1 MKSRSYIIKTG
12 LYKAKKEVFIKK
24 YTVFW
29 DKLAKYIVKDL
40 KCSKIEKWDN
50 FREDGDNMNKIPVL
64 ILTGPTAVGKT
75 RLSVELAKA
84 LNGEIISSDS
94 MQIYRYMDIGSAK
107 VTEEEMS
114 GVKHYMIDVVDPDED
129 FSVSDFKEQS
139 EKLIEDIHKRG
150 KLPIVTGGTGLYL
163 NALIYD
169 MDFGKSN
176 SDEKLREELYALYE
190 EHGVEYM
197 HNMLKELSPESAE
210 RIHPNNVKRVIR
222 AIEIYKLGGEL
233 GDFSK
238 DLKLNEKI
246 DAKIVVL
253 NRDRK
258 LLYER
263 INLRVD
269 LMFDA
274 GLLDEVRKLKDMG
287 YTQDMVSMKG
297 IGYKEVLD
305 YFDGKNDLETTKD
318 IIKQSSRKYAKR
330 QLTWFRK
337 YKDALCIDVGEV
349 TDIDEQIKLIEEY
362 IAE

>member
-1 MKSRSYIIKTG
+1 
-12 LYKAKKEVFIKK
+12 
-24 YTVFW
+24 
-29 DKLAKYIVKDL
+29 
-40 KCSKIEKWDN
+40 
-50 FREDGDNMNKIPVL
+50 MNKIPVL

-75 RLSVELAKA
+75 KLSVELAKA
-84 LNGEIISSDS
+84 LDGEIISADS
-94 MQIYRYMDIGSAK
+94 MQIYRHMDIGSAK
-107 VTEEEMS
+107 VREDEMS
-114 GVKHYMIDVVDPDED
+114 GVKHYMIDIIDPDEE

-139 EKLIEDIHKRG
+139 ERLIEEIHNRG
-150 KLPIVTGGTGLYL
+150 HLPIITGGTGLYL

-169 MDFGKSN
+169 MDFGNSN
-176 SDEKLREELYALYE
+176 SDEKLREDLYALYGE
-190 EHGVEYM
+190 NGKEYM

-238 DLKLNEKI
+238 DLRLNDKI
-246 DAKIVVL
+246 DAKIVIL

-258 LLYER
+258 ILYER

-269 LMFDA
+269 LMFED
-274 GLLDEVRKLKDMG
+274 GLLDEVSKLKDMG

-305 YFDGKNDLETTKD
+305 YFDGKADLETTKD

-337 YKDALCIDVGEV
+337 YKDALCIDLDEI
-349 TDIDEQIKLIEEY
+349 TDIEEEIKLIKEY
-362 IAE
+362 IAK

>member
-1 MKSRSYIIKTG
+1 
-12 LYKAKKEVFIKK
+12 
-24 YTVFW
+24 
-29 DKLAKYIVKDL
+29 
-40 KCSKIEKWDN
+40 
-50 FREDGDNMNKIPVL
+50 MNKIPVL

-75 RLSVELAKA
+75 KLSVELAKA
-84 LNGEIISSDS
+84 LDGEIISADS
-94 MQIYRYMDIGSAK
+94 MQIYRHMDIGSAK
-107 VTEEEMS
+107 VREDEMS
-114 GVKHYMIDVVDPDED
+114 GVKHYMIDIIDPDEE

-139 EKLIEDIHKRG
+139 ERLIEEIHNRG
-150 KLPIVTGGTGLYL
+150 HLPIITGGTGLYL

-169 MDFGKSN
+169 MDFGNSN
-176 SDEKLREELYALYE
+176 SDEKLREDLYALYGE
-190 EHGVEYM
+190 NGKEYM

-238 DLKLNEKI
+238 DLRLNDKI
-246 DAKIVVL
+246 DAKIVIL

-258 LLYER
+258 ILYER

-269 LMFDA
+269 LMFED
-274 GLLDEVRKLKDMG
+274 GLLDEVSKLKDMG

-305 YFDGKNDLETTKD
+305 YFDGKADLETTKD

-337 YKDALCIDVGEV
+337 YKDALCMDLDEI
-349 TDIDEQIKLIEEY
+349 TDIEEEIKLIKEY
-362 IAE
+362 IAR

>member
-1 MKSRSYIIKTG
+1 
-12 LYKAKKEVFIKK
+12 
-24 YTVFW
+24 
-29 DKLAKYIVKDL
+29 
-40 KCSKIEKWDN
+40 
-50 FREDGDNMNKIPVL
+50 MNKIPVL

-75 RLSVELAKA
+75 KLSVELAKA
-84 LNGEIISSDS
+84 LDGEIISADS
-94 MQIYRYMDIGSAK
+94 MQIYRHMDIGSAK
-107 VTEEEMS
+107 VREDEMS
-114 GVKHYMIDVVDPDED
+114 GVKHYMIDIIDPDEE

-139 EKLIEDIHKRG
+139 ERLIEEIHNRG
-150 KLPIVTGGTGLYL
+150 HLPIITGGTGLYL

-169 MDFGKSN
+169 MDFGNSN
-176 SDEKLREELYALYE
+176 SDEKLREDLYALYDE
-190 EHGVEYM
+190 NGKEYM
-197 HNMLKELSPESAE
+197 HNMLKELSTESAE

-238 DLKLNEKI
+238 DLRLNDKI

-258 LLYER
+258 ILYER

-269 LMFDA
+269 LMFED
-274 GLLDEVRKLKDMG
+274 GLLDEVSKLKDMG

-305 YFDGKNDLETTKD
+305 YFDGKADLETTKD

-337 YKDALCIDVGEV
+337 YKDALCMDLDEI
-349 TDIDEQIKLIEEY
+349 TDIEEEIKLIKEY
-362 IAE
+362 IAR

>member
-1 MKSRSYIIKTG
+1 MS
-12 LYKAKKEVFIKK
+12 
-24 YTVFW
+24 
-29 DKLAKYIVKDL
+29 
-40 KCSKIEKWDN
+40 
-50 FREDGDNMNKIPVL
+50 KIPVL

-75 RLSVELAKA
+75 KLSVELAKS

-94 MQIYRYMDIGSAK
+94 MQIYRHMDIGSAK
-107 VTEEEMS
+107 VTEDEMS
-114 GVKHYMIDVVDPDED
+114 GIKHHMIDIINPNEE
-129 FSVSDFKEQS
+129 FSVSDFRDRAEA
-139 EKLIEDIHKRG
+139 LIVDIHKRG
-150 KLPIVTGGTGLYL
+150 HLPIVTGGTGLYL
-163 NALIYD
+163 NALIYN
-169 MDFGKSN
+169 MDFGNSS
-176 SDEKLREELYALYE
+176 SDEKLRDELYSLYYE
-190 EHGVEYM
+190 KGKDYM
-197 HNMLKELSPESAE
+197 HNILKTLSPESAE

-246 DAKIVVL
+246 DAKIVIL

-258 LLYER
+258 ILYER

-269 LMFDA
+269 MMFDA
-274 GLLDEVRKLKDMG
+274 GLLDEVSKLKNMG

-305 YFDGKNDLETTKD
+305 YFDGKANLETTKD

-337 YKDALCIDVGEV
+337 YEDALCIDVGEV
-349 TDIDEQIKLIEEY
+349 SDTKKQIELIKEY
-362 IAE
+362 ISK

>member
-1 MKSRSYIIKTG
+1 
-12 LYKAKKEVFIKK
+12 
-24 YTVFW
+24 
-29 DKLAKYIVKDL
+29 
-40 KCSKIEKWDN
+40 
-50 FREDGDNMNKIPVL
+50 MNKIPVL

-75 RLSVELAKA
+75 KLSVELAKA
-84 LNGEIISSDS
+84 LDGEIISADS
-94 MQIYRYMDIGSAK
+94 MQIYRHMDIGSAK
-107 VTEEEMS
+107 VREDEMS
-114 GVKHYMIDVVDPDED
+114 CVKHYMIDIIDPDEE

-139 EKLIEDIHKRG
+139 ERLIEEIHNRG
-150 KLPIVTGGTGLYL
+150 HLPIITGGTGLYL

-169 MDFGKSN
+169 MDFGNSN
-176 SDEKLREELYALYE
+176 SDEKLREDLYALYGE
-190 EHGVEYM
+190 NGKEYM

-238 DLKLNEKI
+238 DLRLNDKI
-246 DAKIVVL
+246 DAKIVIL

-258 LLYER
+258 ILYER

-269 LMFDA
+269 LMFED
-274 GLLDEVRKLKDMG
+274 GLLDEVSKLKDMG

-305 YFDGKNDLETTKD
+305 YFDGKADLETTKD

-337 YKDALCIDVGEV
+337 YKDALCIDLDEI
-349 TDIDEQIKLIEEY
+349 TDIEEEIKLIKEY
-362 IAE
+362 IAK

>member
-1 MKSRSYIIKTG
+1 
-12 LYKAKKEVFIKK
+12 
-24 YTVFW
+24 
-29 DKLAKYIVKDL
+29 
-40 KCSKIEKWDN
+40 
-50 FREDGDNMNKIPVL
+50 MNKIPVL

-75 RLSVELAKA
+75 KLSVELAKA
-84 LNGEIISSDS
+84 LDGEIISADS
-94 MQIYRYMDIGSAK
+94 MQIYRHMDIGSAK
-107 VTEEEMS
+107 VREDEMS
-114 GVKHYMIDVVDPDED
+114 GVKHYMIDIIDPDEE

-139 EKLIEDIHKRG
+139 ERLIEEIHNRG
-150 KLPIVTGGTGLYL
+150 HLPIITGCTRLYL

-169 MDFGKSN
+169 MDFGNSN
-176 SDEKLREELYALYE
+176 SDEKLREDLYALYDE
-190 EHGVEYM
+190 NGKEYM

-238 DLKLNEKI
+238 DLRLNDKI
-246 DAKIVVL
+246 DAKIVIL

-258 LLYER
+258 ILYER

-269 LMFDA
+269 LMFED
-274 GLLDEVRKLKDMG
+274 GLLDEVSKLKDMG

-305 YFDGKNDLETTKD
+305 YFDGKADLETTKD

-337 YKDALCIDVGEV
+337 YKDALCIDLDEI
-349 TDIDEQIKLIEEY
+349 TDIEEEIKLIKEY
-362 IAE
+362 IAK

>member
-1 MKSRSYIIKTG
+1 MK
-12 LYKAKKEVFIKK
+12 
-24 YTVFW
+24 
-29 DKLAKYIVKDL
+29 
-40 KCSKIEKWDN
+40 
-50 FREDGDNMNKIPVL
+50 KIPVL

-75 RLSVELAKA
+75 KLSVELAKA

-107 VTEEEMS
+107 VTEDEMS
-114 GVKHYMIDVVDPDED
+114 GVKHHMINIINPDEE

-139 EKLIEDIHKRG
+139 EALIEKIYSRG
-150 KLPIVTGGTGLYL
+150 HLPIVTGGTGLYL

-169 MDFGKSN
+169 MDFGNSS
-176 SDEKLREELYALYE
+176 SDEKLRNELYSLYYE
-190 EHGVEYM
+190 KGKDYM
-197 HNMLKELSPESAE
+197 HDMLKELSPDSAK

-246 DAKIVVL
+246 DVKIVIL
-253 NRDRK
+253 NRERK

-269 LMFDA
+269 MMFDA
-274 GLLDEVRKLKDMG
+274 GLLDEVRKLKNMG
-287 YTQDMVSMKG
+287 YSQDLVSMKG

-337 YKDALCIDVGEV
+337 YKDALCIDVGE
-349 TDIDEQIKLIEEY
+349 TTNTKKQIEIIKEY
-362 IAE
+362 ISK